1 MNAAQHW
8 DARYRATPVETL
20 SWFEPTATMS
30 LGFLDALGVD
40 PTEAVI
46 DVGGGVSPLAGDLVD
61 RDFRD
66 VTVLDVSQAALD
78 RAARRL
84 PCPNRVRWVAADVR
98 TWRPNRTWKVW
109 HDRATF
115 HFLTT
120 DDDRDAYLETLSR
133 ALAPGGSLVIATF
146 APDGPDCCS
155 GLPVVRYDAETLL
168 AAVSSR
174 LDVELVTE
182 ARHVRLTPTG
192 TEQSFTWIACRRRS

>member
-1 MNAAQHW
+1 
-8 DARYRATPVETL
+8 VEAL

-30 LGFLDALGVD
+30 LGFLDALGVGPAD
-40 PTEAVI
+40 SVI
-46 DVGGGVSPLAGDLVD
+46 DVGGGVSPLAGDLLD
-61 RDFRD
+61 RGFRD

-98 TWRPNRTWKVW
+98 TWRPDRTWKVW

-120 DDDRDAYLETLSR
+120 DGDRDAYLDTLSC
-133 ALAPGGSLVIATF
+133 ALAPGGSLVMATF
-146 APDGPDCCS
+146 APDGPERCS
-155 GLPVVRYDAETLL
+155 GLPVQRYDAETLL
-168 AAVSSR
+168 ATLSSR
-174 LDVELVTE
+174 LVVELVTE

-192 TEQSFTWIACRRRS
+192 AQQSFTWIGCRRRP

>member
-1 MNAAQHW
+1 MSVGQHW

-40 PTEAVI
+40 PAESVI

-61 RDFRD
+61 RGFHD
-66 VTVLDVSQAALD
+66 VTVLDVSQEALD

-84 PCPNRVRWVAADVR
+84 PCPNRARWVAADVR
-98 TWRPNRTWKVW
+98 TWRPDRTWKVW
-109 HDRATF
+109 HDRAVF

-120 DDDRDAYLETLSR
+120 DDDRDAYLNTLARS
-133 ALAPGGSLVIATF
+133 LDPGGGLVIATF
-146 APDGPDCCS
+146 APDGPERCS
-155 GLPVVRYDAETLL
+155 GLLVQRYDAEALL

-192 TEQSFTWIACRRRS
+192 AQQSFTWIACRRRP